1 MGQRDRFGGQ
11 FDAVLMAAQDGAPWA
26 LERVFTTLAPVVTG
40 YLRLQGSAEPEDLT
54 SEVFLAV
61 LRNLGGFQGD
71 ESGFRSWVFTIAHR
85 RLLDERRRQGR
96 RSPHEPLVGAAEDFA
111 LELAAPDDVERS
123 VDRSLGAERVRALC
137 DQLVTGQRDVLLL
150 RLLGDFSIEQVATAL
165 GKSPGAVKALQRR
178 GLLAIGRL
186 LEREGVPL

>member
-11 FDAVLMAAQDGAPWA
+11 FDAVLIAAQDGAPWA
-26 LERVFTTLAPVVTG
+26 LECLFTTLAPVVTG

-54 SEVFLAV
+54 SDVFLAV
-61 LRNLGGFQGD
+61 LRNLHGFQGD

-96 RSPHEPLVGAAEDFA
+96 RPTHEPLLGAAEDVA
-111 LELAAPDDVERS
+111 LELTAPDDVERS

-137 DQLVTGQRDVLLL
+137 DQLVPGQRDVLLL
-150 RLLGDFSIEQVATAL
+150 RLLGDFSIEQVASAL
-165 GKSPGAVKALQRR
+165 GKSTGAVKALQRR